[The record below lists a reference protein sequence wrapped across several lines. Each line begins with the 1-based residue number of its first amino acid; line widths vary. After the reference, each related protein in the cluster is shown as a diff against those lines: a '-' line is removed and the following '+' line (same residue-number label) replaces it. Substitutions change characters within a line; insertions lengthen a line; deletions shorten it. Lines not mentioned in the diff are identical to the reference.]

1 MIAQACLAAFV
12 LGLVQCLRPQKGDEF
27 VFGLVDVQKNV
38 LNAMND
44 SIYHN
49 LKKTAQQTTSEKLDL
64 AEKTWKVIQNELC
77 KIDKLDK
84 ISADFRAVE
93 KEREKLEA
101 NYMRDEPIWHTT
113 LTLEM
118 HEPLMKYKKEKM
130 DPKREVKKQL
140 EAECADLNNRLDR
153 ALQLQPGNDAL
164 EKKKKDLQRR
174 LEKKEDEIDKCTK
187 ELWDMDEK
195 EYQPLKE
202 KKLAAVEAYSNFHN
216 QYRLHNDLYRNEE
229 NRLLDLFNH
238 AVEDTA
244 QVMLINIVARMTE
257 IMEME
262 SKDDADRCPTGATK
276 FHLFGKTLRRL
287 SFMLHNNV
295 QGDHQPH
302 LFWYELCV
310 DEKTKRKWG
319 TR

>member
-1 MIAQACLAAFV
+1 M
-12 LGLVQCLRPQKGDEF
+12 G
-27 VFGLVDVQKNV
+27 
-38 LNAMND
+38 
-44 SIYHN
+44 
-49 LKKTAQQTTSEKLDL
+49 
-64 AEKTWKVIQNELC
+64 
-77 KIDKLDK
+77 
-84 ISADFRAVE
+84 
-93 KEREKLEA
+93 
-101 NYMRDEPIWHTT
+101 
-113 LTLEM
+113 
-118 HEPLMKYKKEKM
+118 LMKYKKEKM

-164 EKKKKDLQRR
+164 EK
-174 LEKKEDEIDKCTK
+174 
-187 ELWDMDEK
+187 
-195 EYQPLKE
+195 